1 MCVVII
7 EVFYI
12 SPSTE
17 LFFDFIIDRLVKL
30 LIRFLLQKMNH
41 LKIWKFAEITLL
53 LKHFYCRQKLNLS
66 TSHWD
71 CIVTEVTFFLYCSY
85 SPENKEVKCFNSLVS
100 EARPLTSQSQSQCD
114 IFKPELAV
122 PVRMGH
128 KATRSHCAL
137 HVLGMI
143 IRVNISYYKYNQT
156 FLKGNLCDK
165 EKVVI

>member
-1 MCVVII
+1 M
-7 EVFYI
+7 
-12 SPSTE
+12 
-17 LFFDFIIDRLVKL
+17 
-30 LIRFLLQKMNH
+30 
-41 LKIWKFAEITLL
+41 
-53 LKHFYCRQKLNLS
+53 
-66 TSHWD
+66 
-71 CIVTEVTFFLYCSY
+71 
-85 SPENKEVKCFNSLVS
+85 S

-143 IRVNISYYKYNQT
+143 IRVDIAYYKYNQT

-165 EKVVI
+165 EKVVIYD